1 MLYIIICLKAMN
13 VDESMPFDFLK
24 SQKQEISLYK
34 IKPWIYKPQAKFT
47 TSSKITKKYASAK
60 WTDLENQRY
69 TQFLI
74 KFKNI
79 VEQGGRNARRWNL
92 YRMMSKSIGSRSH

>member
-1 MLYIIICLKAMN
+1 MHFDSLK
-13 VDESMPFDFLK
+13 P
-24 SQKQEISLYK
+24 QKQEISMNK

-47 TSSKITKKYASAK
+47 TSSKIKKKYSSAK
-60 WTDLENQRY
+60 WSDLENQKY

-79 VEQGGRNARRWNL
+79 VEQGGRNARKWNL
-92 YRMMSKSIGSRSH
+92 YRMMSKAIGSRSH